1 MNYWTQSKNNIYV
14 AAHRGF
20 KEKYPEN
27 TLLAFKKALELDVD
41 QIETDVRITKDKVL
55 VLIHDDKID
64 RTTNGKGKVCD
75 YTYKELLEFDAG
87 EGERIPTLEDLFE
100 LVKDHPTLT
109 LDLELKEYPEFVGD
123 ELAFYVCD
131 ETLKMVEKYN
141 FADRIVI
148 NSFSSRLN
156 EYIFKTYGKKYRQHG
171 FFPKHHMT
179 PNELDPYTYLYCAC
193 VFGAGENVSIEEILK
208 LQKDYGVRIWAP
220 ASTRDEAT
228 IDLCVSYEAELITCN
243 NPDEVLTILRNKG
256 LHK

>member
-1 MNYWTQSKNNIYV
+1 MNYWNQSKNNIYV

-20 KEKYPEN
+20 KDKYPEN
-27 TLLAFKKALELDVD
+27 TLLAFKKALDLEVD

-55 VLIHDDKID
+55 VLIHDEKLD
-64 RTTNGKGKVCD
+64 RTTTGKGKVSD
-75 YTYKELLEFDAG
+75 YTIEELRKLDAG
-87 EGERIPTLEDLFE
+87 DGEKIPTLKELFE

-109 LDLELKEYPEFVGD
+109 LDLELKEYPEEVGE

-141 FADRIVI
+141 FGDRIVI
-148 NSFSSRLN
+148 NSFSSKLN
-156 EYIFKTYGKKYRQHG
+156 EYIYKTYGNKYRQHG
-171 FFPKHHMT
+171 FFPKKHMT

-193 VFGAGENVSIEEILK
+193 VFGAGDDVCIKEILK
-208 LQKDYGVRIWAP
+208 VQEDYGVRIWAP

-228 IDLCVSYEAELITCN
+228 IDLAVAYGAELITWN
-243 NPDEVLTILRNKG
+243 NPDEVLTILRKKG